1 MKTTFYIVAIVA
13 FSALMLN
20 PKQPP
25 EYPPKEVV
33 EQRKEIVFKEQ
44 KINSIIKKIEYNLAI
59 DSVQIHYA
67 NEQ

>member
-25 EYPPKEVV
+25 EYPPML
-33 EQRKEIVFKEQ
+33 EQRKRNCFMSK
-44 KINSIIKKIEYNLAI
+44 KINSIIKKNRIHPAI
-59 DSVQIHYA
+59 DSVQIHMQ